1 MTLVE
6 LIVSFTILALLTT
19 MALPLARYK
28 VRRDRERELRYAVRE
43 MRTAIDK
50 YKDMADLNQLGPQG
64 VDTDNYP
71 PTLDVLVEGVTK
83 SGTVDTK
90 IRFLRRVPKDP
101 MTGTFEWGM
110 RSTPRRYAS
119 PAVGAGKTFS
129 TYLRRARRR
138 QGMARRIRNG
148 DLRGRTRGF
157 TLVELMIVMTIVT
170 VIMAMAVPMYQ
181 KAIVRAKESVL
192 KNNLFTLRT
201 LIDEYTFDK
210 AKAPQ
215 TLDDLVREGYLRQVP
230 VDPMTG
236 SNQTWRIIME
246 DAMASVN
253 QMEPGIFD
261 VRSGSDQG
269 SLEGTPY
276 ADW

>member
-1 MTLVE
+1 V
-6 LIVSFTILALLTT
+6 
-19 MALPLARYK
+19 
-28 VRRDRERELRYAVRE
+28 
-43 MRTAIDK
+43 
-50 YKDMADLNQLGPQG
+50 
-64 VDTDNYP
+64 
-71 PTLDVLVEGVTK
+71 
-83 SGTVDTK
+83 
-90 IRFLRRVPKDP
+90 
-101 MTGTFEWGM
+101 
-110 RSTPRRYAS
+110 
-119 PAVGAGKTFS
+119 
-129 TYLRRARRR
+129 
-138 QGMARRIRNG
+138 
-148 DLRGRTRGF
+148 RGRTRGF

-236 SNQTWRIIME
+236 TNQTWRLIME

-261 VRSGSDQG
+261 VRSGSSQG

-276 ADW
+276 SDW